1 MNQHQ
6 SEMKEKKN
14 YPYILLDLD
23 GTITD
28 PMVGITRSVEY
39 ALNHFGIQV
48 NDIRELCAFIG
59 PPLLDSF
66 REFYH
71 FTDEQAKEA
80 ILKYRERFADTGIY
94 ENVVYEGMRE
104 FLEEAVNQGKILM
117 LATSKPTVFAKRIL
131 EHFDLAQYFTF
142 VAGSGLDGSFY
153 TKTDVIRHVLDSNH
167 LTDLSTIVMVGDR
180 KHDIIGAKATG
191 IDSVGVLYGYGNR
204 EELSKAGAD
213 YIVNSIEEL
222 RRLLL

>member
-1 MNQHQ
+1 M
-6 SEMKEKKN
+6 KN
-14 YPYILLDLD
+14 YSYILMDLD

-48 NDIRELCAFIG
+48 KDIRELCPFIG

-80 ILKYRERFADTGIY
+80 IRKYRERFADTGIY

-104 FLEEAVNQGKILM
+104 FLEEAVSQGHTLM

-131 EHFDLAQYFTF
+131 QHFDLAHYFTF

-167 LTDLSTIVMVGDR
+167 LTDLSSIVMVGDR

-191 IDSVGVLYGYGNR
+191 IDSVGVLYGYGDK

-213 YIVNSIEEL
+213 YIVSTIEEL
-222 RRLLL
+222 RQLLI

>member
-1 MNQHQ
+1 
-6 SEMKEKKN
+6 MKEKKK
-14 YPYILLDLD
+14 YPYLLLDLD

-48 NDIRELCAFIG
+48 NDIRELCPFIG

-71 FTDEQAKEA
+71 FSDEQAQEA

-94 ENVVYEGMRE
+94 ENVLYEGMRE
-104 FLEEAVNQGKILM
+104 FLEEAAEKGHTLM

-131 EHFDLAQYFTF
+131 KYFDIGHYFSF
-142 VAGSGLDGSFY
+142 VAGSGLDGSFH
-153 TKTDVIRHVLDSNH
+153 TKTDVIRHVLESNR
-167 LTDLSTIVMVGDR
+167 LIDLSSAVMIGDR

-204 EELSKAGAD
+204 EELEKAGAD
-213 YIVNSIEEL
+213 SIVNSIEEL
-222 RRLLL
+222 HSLLLD

>member
-1 MNQHQ
+1 
-6 SEMKEKKN
+6 MKEKRN
-14 YPYILLDLD
+14 YPYILMDLD

-28 PMVGITRSVEY
+28 PVVGITRSVEY

-48 NDIRELCAFIG
+48 NDIRELYPFIG

-94 ENVVYEGMRE
+94 ENVLYEGMRE
-104 FLEEAVNQGKILM
+104 FLEEAVGKGHKLM
-117 LATSKPTVFAKRIL
+117 LATSKPTVFANRIL
-131 EHFDLAQYFTF
+131 KHFDLSSYFSF

-153 TKTDVIRHVLDSNH
+153 TKTDVIRHVLDSNN
-167 LTDLSTIVMVGDR
+167 LTDLSSVVMVGDR

-191 IDSVGVLYGYGNR
+191 IDSVGVLYGYGNQ
-204 EELSKAGAD
+204 EELQQAGAD
-213 YIVNSIEEL
+213 YIVSSIEEL
-222 RRLLL
+222 RSLLLD